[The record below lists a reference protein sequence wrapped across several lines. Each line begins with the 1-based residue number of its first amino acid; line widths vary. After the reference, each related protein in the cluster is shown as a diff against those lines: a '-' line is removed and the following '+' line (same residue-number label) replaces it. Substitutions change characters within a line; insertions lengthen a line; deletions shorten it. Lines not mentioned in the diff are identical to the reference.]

1 MKGKAA
7 PEVVAMTGDGVYDA
21 PCAQGRPHRHRY
33 GRGTDVAREAASLVI
48 LDDNFS
54 TI

>member
-1 MKGKAA
+1 MRLRSR
-7 PEVVAMTGDGVYDA
+7 P
-21 PCAQGRPHRHRY
+21 PHRHRY